1 MDSTPLAIDRYRDL
15 LGPILGAQD
24 LFQLRGATVVD
35 LSADHDSPYTLAF
48 LLLGLGAER
57 AYVVSEHPIPD
68 PARAV
73 RDLATAAAWLVSEA
87 ARLLDRPGLSPRTLA
102 ERLDGFDLD
111 LLARGDE
118 RGLAPARL
126 VHLVSEAG
134 EWPLP
139 DGAAD
144 LVVSF
149 SLLEHVDP
157 DVALPALLRATAPGG
172 VGIHLVDLVDHRVY
186 AGTVSS
192 PDAFLAEPEGEALV
206 HGANR
211 LRVSQWVGAFRR
223 QGFQVDR
230 VEKWSNHA
238 APDASE
244 TAAFCEPFR
253 SMAADELAITGA
265 RLFVHRAGAPAAS
278 GMHRPAPAVRQRAI
292 PGGAGASGLDG
303 VEPDA
308 AREAYAGWLATA
320 KGQRATDFV
329 ALEDA
334 TVVDGE
340 PLVQVVAFYLP
351 QFHPIPEN
359 DAWWGR
365 GFTEWTNVSKASPQF
380 VGHDQPRLP
389 GELGFYDLRVPDVQ
403 RRQVALARQFGVSA
417 FCFYYYWFGGRRVLE
432 RPLEQFMADDAIDF
446 PFCVCWANEH
456 WTRRWDGHED
466 EVLLEQA
473 HSPERDAAFIVDV
486 EPALAHPRY
495 LRIDGRPVL
504 LVYRAGLLKEPAATV
519 ARWREHRRR
528 AGLPDLFLVAT
539 DSFET
544 LDPTT
549 VGFDA
554 AVEFPPN
561 SGGRPLPLPIT
572 GTRTL
577 VNLDYA
583 GTVYRYRDMWRW
595 RLDRP
600 APPYTLFRSAC
611 AGFDNEARRPGAGAT
626 YFGATAAAYGR
637 WLMAACRTT
646 LAEPRRDRRLVF
658 VNAWNEWAEAAYLE
672 PDRRHGY
679 AHLAR
684 TAAAVNAL
692 RADWTLLVVSHDA
705 CRGGAQLVL
714 LEQLAWL
721 RRHTAIRC
729 AVLCLTGGEWLPR
742 FEALADT
749 MLLTDLEA
757 AAAATGEDDLT
768 GALLDLCGETP
779 ALVLAN
785 SVASGRALR
794 AVAALG
800 APIVTQVHELASSI
814 ARYASE
820 WMPDVLASSA
830 HFIAC
835 AEPVRQALVAAHGVA
850 PASVTT
856 VPASIVPRP
865 ELAPLAAGD
874 RGAARAALGLPD
886 TRFLVAGS
894 GIGMPF
900 RKGADLFLQVA
911 REIVARGRHKDV
923 SLVWAGGFPDD
934 ERDPDLG
941 RWGDVLAAAEA
952 EGLPVTFTGVREDVA
967 PYLRAADVLL
977 LPSRED
983 PFPLVVLEAGLCG
996 VPVVCFA
1003 GAGGMPDVVGAGA
1016 GVVVPHADVEAMTT
1030 AALALLDDAE
1040 RRRALGEAAR
1050 ALVTARYTVDA
1061 TAPAL
1066 LAACRR
1072 VAGRA
1077 PTVSVIVPNYNHAR
1091 YLPQRLDTIVGQSFR
1106 DVEILVLDDAST
1118 DDSLAVLA
1126 PYRARADLRVL
1137 ENATNSGSTFVQWLR
1152 GLDEARGDFIWIAES
1167 DDGSAPDF
1175 LETMVRLLRDPQ
1187 VRVAYANSHVWD
1199 ERSEVVGDYTSTPY
1213 LRDLSSSKWL
1223 SPYCVPA
1230 GQEVRDGFGV
1240 KNTILSAS
1248 AVVFRRFDLDPST
1261 RAALPGMR
1269 IAGDWR
1275 FFAEAMRGGDVAY
1288 SPRKLNYH
1296 RRHGESVV
1304 GRLLAERRV
1313 EEFFREI
1320 ASVQRWIVEQYGLDE
1335 VFAARWD
1342 ACLREQWETLAPGR
1356 PFAELAQVYPVDEM
1370 RARIAA
1376 AVGRPEPA

>member
-1 MDSTPLAIDRYRDL
+1 MDPTPLAIDRYRDL
-15 LGPILGAQD
+15 LRPILGALD

-35 LSADHDSPYTLAF
+35 LSADYDSPYTLAF
-48 LLLGLGAER
+48 LLLALGAER
-57 AYVVSEHPIPD
+57 AYVVSEHPVSD
-68 PARAV
+68 PARAA
-73 RDLATAAAWLVSEA
+73 RDLATAAGWLVTES
-87 ARLLDRPGLSPRTLA
+87 ARLIDRPPTPARMLA

-126 VHLVSEAG
+126 IHLVSAAG
-134 EWPLP
+134 EWPVP
-139 DGAAD
+139 EAVAN

-157 DVALPALLRATAPGG
+157 DVALPALYRATAPGG
-172 VGIHLVDLVDHRVY
+172 VGIHLVDLVDHRFY
-186 AGTVSS
+186 AGAVSS
-192 PDAFLAEPEGEALV
+192 PHAFLAEPEGAALV

-211 LRVSQWVGAFRR
+211 LRASQWVGAFRR

-230 VEKWSNHA
+230 VERWSNHPAPEAGEA
-238 APDASE
+238 AALS
-244 TAAFCEPFR
+244 EPFR
-253 SMAADELAITGA
+253 SMPAEELAITGA
-265 RLFVHRAGAPAAS
+265 RLFVRRPVASASVGTTTPKPLSQVAPRMLTPPAPAAVPAGAAQAVYSERIGVAMGHRAG
-278 GMHRPAPAVRQRAI
+278 
-292 PGGAGASGLDG
+292 
-303 VEPDA
+303 
-308 AREAYAGWLATA
+308 
-320 KGQRATDFV
+320 DFV
-329 ALEDA
+329 ALEEA
-334 TVVDGE
+334 ITVEGD

-359 DAWWGR
+359 DVWWGR
-365 GFTEWTNVSKASPQF
+365 GFTEWTNVSKAAPQF

-389 GELGFYDLRVPDVQ
+389 GELGFYDLRLPEVQ
-403 RRQVALARQFGVSA
+403 RRQVALARLFGVSA

-473 HSPERDAAFIVDV
+473 HSPDRDAAFIVDV

-504 LVYRAGLLKEPAATV
+504 LVYRAGLLKDPAATI
-519 ARWREHRRR
+519 ARWRDHRRR

-539 DSFET
+539 DAFET
-544 LDPTT
+544 LDPATI
-549 VGFDA
+549 GFDA
-554 AVEFPPN
+554 VVEFPPN
-561 SGGRPLPLPIT
+561 TAGRPLPTPIT
-572 GTRTL
+572 DSRTA
-577 VNLDYA
+577 VNPGYA

-595 RLDRP
+595 RLGRA
-600 APPYTLFRSAC
+600 APSYTLFRSAC

-692 RADWTLLVVSHDA
+692 RTDWTLLVVSHDA

-729 AVLCLTGGEWLPR
+729 AVVCLAGGEWLPR
-742 FEALADT
+742 FEALAET

-757 AAAATGEDDLT
+757 VAATTGDDDLS
-768 GALLDLCGETP
+768 GALLDLCGEVP

-800 APIVTQVHELASSI
+800 APVVTQVHELASSI
-814 ARYASE
+814 ARYAAE

-835 AEPVRQALVAAHGVA
+835 AEPVRQELLAVHGVA
-850 PASVTT
+850 PGAATT

-865 ELAPLAAGD
+865 SLAPLAPGD
-874 RGAARAALGLPD
+874 RPAARAALGMPQA
-886 TRFLVAGS
+886 RFLVVGS

-900 RKGADLFLQVA
+900 RKGADLFLRVA
-911 REIVARGRHKDV
+911 REIVARGRQQDV
-923 SLVWAGGFPDD
+923 ALVWVGGFPDD
-934 ERDPDLG
+934 ERDPALG
-941 RWGDVLAAAEA
+941 RWGDLLASAAA
-952 EGLPVTFTGVREDVA
+952 EGLPVTFTGVQDDVA

-996 VPVVCFA
+996 VPSVCFA

-1016 GVVVPHADVEAMTT
+1016 GVVVPHGDVGAMAT
-1030 AALALLDDAE
+1030 AALALLDDAG
-1040 RRRALGEAAR
+1040 RRQGLGETAR
-1050 ALVTARYTVDA
+1050 AQVEARCTVDV

-1066 LAACRR
+1066 LATCRR
-1072 VAGRA
+1072 VAGRR

-1091 YLPQRLDTIVGQSFR
+1091 YLPQRLETIVGQSFR

-1126 PYRARADLRVL
+1126 PYRSRADVRVL
-1137 ENATNSGSTFVQWLR
+1137 ANAANSGSTFVQWLR

-1175 LETMVRLLRDPQ
+1175 LETMVGLLRDPQ
-1187 VRVAYANSHVWD
+1187 VRVAYANSQVWD
-1199 ERSEVVGDYTSTPY
+1199 AHGDVVGDYTGTPY
-1213 LRDLSSSKWL
+1213 LRSLSASKWS

-1313 EEFFREI
+1313 EEFFREV
-1320 ASVQRWIVEQYGLDE
+1320 ASVQRWIVDRYRLDE
-1335 VFAARWD
+1335 AFAAKWD
-1342 ACLREQWETLAPGR
+1342 ASLREQWETFAPGR
-1356 PFAELAQVYPVDEM
+1356 PFAELATVYPVDEM

-1376 AVGRPEPA
+1376 AVGRDDSE